1 MGEHSGRGVR
11 RRGII
16 AGAAGALLLAGC
28 AAGRAAPASRS
39 GPSPAPGAAAGPTR
53 SAGTRA
59 AASGS
64 GAPADSPAPASVI
77 LARSQVPVL
86 CFHQIRE
93 WTGGDPPS
101 ARRIITPPR
110 RFADQM
116 AALAKAGYTSI
127 TPEQLLAYLRF
138 GRALPA
144 RPVLL
149 TFDDASAGQY
159 TQALPVLQRHRFIAT
174 FFIMTVVLDQPQWL
188 SRAQVR
194 GLYRRGMTI
203 ASHTWDH
210 HPVTR
215 YSGQDWRIQLV
226 EPARE
231 LAQLTGAPVRLLAYP
246 YGEWNRAA
254 LPHVQAAGYQAAFQL
269 SDPQDRKE
277 PLLTICRMIAAS
289 DWDGPTLVARLET
302 RVRSGDR

>member
-1 MGEHSGRGVR
+1 MGEHSGRSVS
-11 RRGII
+11 RRGMI

-28 AAGRAAPASRS
+28 SAGRAASASGS
-39 GPSPAPGAAAGPTR
+39 GPSPAPGAAAAPTR
-53 SAGTRA
+53 PTAGTPRA
-59 AASGS
+59 EASGS
-64 GAPADSPAPASVI
+64 SAPASVI

-93 WTGGDPPS
+93 WTGGDSPS
-101 ARRIITPPR
+101 ARTIITPPR
-110 RFADQM
+110 RFANQM

-159 TQALPVLQRHRFIAT
+159 TQALPVLQRHRFTAT

-194 GLYRRGMTI
+194 DLHRRGMTI

-231 LAQLTGAPVRLLAYP
+231 LAQLTGAPVRLFAYP
-246 YGEWNRAA
+246 YGEWNQAA
-254 LPHVQAAGYQAAFQL
+254 LPHVRAAGYAAAFQL
-269 SDPQDRKE
+269 SDRQDPKE
-277 PLLTICRMIAAS
+277 PLLTIRRMIAAS
-289 DWDGPTLVARLET
+289 DWDGPTLVARLEIG
-302 RVRSGDR
+302 VRSGGR

>member
-1 MGEHSGRGVR
+1 ML
-11 RRGII
+11 

-28 AAGRAAPASRS
+28 SAGRAASAS
-39 GPSPAPGAAAGPTR
+39 GAGLSPAPGAAAGPTR
-53 SAGTRA
+53 SAAETPRA
-59 AASGS
+59 EASGS
-64 GAPADSPAPASVI
+64 GAPAESFAPASVI

-93 WTGGDPPS
+93 WTGGDSPS
-101 ARRIITPPR
+101 ARTIITPPR

-127 TPEQLLAYLRF
+127 TPDQLLAYLRF
-138 GRALPA
+138 GRTLPA

-159 TQALPVLQRHRFIAT
+159 THALPVLQRHHFTAT

-194 GLYRRGMTI
+194 YLHRRGMSI

-231 LAQLTGAPVRLLAYP
+231 LAQLTGAPVRLFAYP
-246 YGEWNRAA
+246 YGEWNQAA
-254 LPHVQAAGYQAAFQL
+254 LPHVQAAGYEAAFQL
-269 SDPQDRKE
+269 SDPQDSKE
-277 PLLTICRMIAAS
+277 PLLTVRRMIAAS
-289 DWDGPTLVARLET
+289 GWDGPTLVARLET
-302 RVRSGDR
+302 HVRSGAR